1 MFDFSGKKVFITGA
15 ASGIG
20 FAIAREYAK
29 AGASVIATDIN
40 GAALNANAAAFGPN
54 AMLAVVDAGD
64 ESSLANA
71 AQTCADKFGKVDVL
85 VNNAALAS
93 LEPIVELADEAMD
106 QQWRVLLKGPMLAL
120 KHFAPLLEKAE
131 DPSMINIASIA
142 AIIQAKN
149 HAVYC
154 ACKAGLTKFTKDAV
168 KEHPSI
174 RANTIQP
181 GFIDTP
187 LLGIYAEGE
196 ALTALKQDLAGRTP
210 AGRLG
215 TAEDI
220 ANACLFLASPL
231 ASFMSGSTLLV
242 DGGLTAL
249 SLEFL

>member
-1 MFDFSGKKVFITGA
+1 MFDFTGKKVFVTGA

-20 FAIAREYAK
+20 LAIACEFAR
-29 AGASVIATDIN
+29 AGATVIATDIN
-40 GAALNANAAAFGPN
+40 GAALDANATAFGPN
-54 AMLAVVDAGD
+54 ATLAVVDAGD
-64 ESSLANA
+64 EASLAGA
-71 AQTCADKFGKVDVL
+71 AQSCADTFGKVDVL
-85 VNNAALAS
+85 VNNAAVAT
-93 LEPIVELADEAMD
+93 LEPIAELGDAAMD
-106 QQWRVLLKGPMLAL
+106 RQWRVLLKGPMLAL
-120 KHFAPLLEKAE
+120 KHFAPLLEEAE

-174 RANTIQP
+174 RSNTIQP

-187 LLGIYAEGE
+187 LLSVYAEGE
-196 ALTALKQDLAGRTP
+196 ALAALKQDLAGRTP

-215 TAEDI
+215 TPEDI
-220 ANACLFLASPL
+220 ANACLFLSSPL
-231 ASFMSGSTLLV
+231 ASFISGSTLVV